1 MIPDFEYRY
10 KSASTITIKGNDKSF
25 ILSHCSEVEK
35 DNYVPCFF
43 YGNIINSF
51 IASKCLS
58 TLAKTVRAHFAIT
71 PDQRISLRDP
81 IVSVGNEQLHF
92 EAFSSCNSIYARI
105 DILKEGIDGEFIQ
118 PGCTNVDFN
127 DATIRAFNT
136 VGRNEKLL
144 IAVGSK
150 DMQVITEN
158 AATTEKKVSLP
169 DRWIKGL
176 GNVQVY
182 LSQMNLIFKLDK
194 IQAIQLF
201 RALPKT
207 PVKGDYFLV
216 KSGNAYSFST
226 QQKPDSVRIGGIHRL
241 SLIENL
247 LMFIDSISFYQSQDQ
262 QSTAITLDFKDIRML
277 FLLSDSVY
285 RGFSGEG
292 KNLENLTSELPDEL
306 ITDINHLFKTNEIFQ
321 PTLIS
326 IANDLQFTTMDNL
339 QASLSSIGLLGYDLY
354 TNSYFYRKL
363 PFRLSR
369 LKSLNPRIQNAI
381 KLVNQGDIE
390 ILVQDQ
396 NSIKAQV
403 KGSSGVIHTILGK
416 KDVSGKKD
424 DVFQCTCNWFTTH
437 QNNRG
442 LCKHILAVKM
452 KIKR

>member
-1 MIPDFEYRY
+1 MMQDFEYHY
-10 KSASTITIKGNDKSF
+10 ESASTIAIKGTNKSF

-35 DNYVPCFF
+35 DNNVPCFF

-58 TLAKTVRAHFAIT
+58 TMAKTVRAHFAIT

-92 EAFSSCNSIYARI
+92 EAFSSCNTVYTRI
-105 DILKEGIDGEFIQ
+105 DVLKEGIDGEFIQ
-118 PGCTNVDFN
+118 SGCTNVDFN
-127 DATIRAFNT
+127 DATIRAFNS

-150 DMQVITEN
+150 EIQVITEN
-158 AATTEKKVSLP
+158 AATTEKKVNLP

-182 LSQMNLIFKLDK
+182 LSQMNLIFKLNR

-201 RALPKT
+201 RGLPKT
-207 PVKGDYFLV
+207 PVKVDYFLL
-216 KSGNAYSFST
+216 KSGNTYSFST
-226 QQKPDSVRIGGIHRL
+226 LPKPGSVKIGGVHRM

-247 LMFIDSISFYQSQDQ
+247 LMFADHVSFYQSQDQ
-262 QSTAITLDFKDIRML
+262 QSIAVTLDFKDIRML
-277 FLLSDSVY
+277 FLLSDGVY

-292 KNLENLTSELPDEL
+292 KNLENLTTEVSDEL
-306 ITDINHLFKTNEIFQ
+306 ISNINHQFKTNEIFQ

-326 IANDLQFTTMDNL
+326 IANDLQFQTMDTL

-363 PFRLSR
+363 PFKLSR
-369 LKSLNPRIQNAI
+369 LKSLNPRMQNAI
-381 KLVNQGDIE
+381 KLINQGDIK
-390 ILVQDQ
+390 ILMQDQ

-403 KGSSGVIHTILGK
+403 KGSSGVIHTVLGK
-416 KDVSGKKD
+416 HDF
-424 DVFQCTCNWFTTH
+424 FQCTCNWFTTH
-437 QNNRG
+437 QNKRG
-442 LCKHILAVKM
+442 LCKHILALKM
-452 KIKR
+452 KLAL